1 MKILR
6 ALWEQ
11 DPPALLTRVGVPVL
25 VLGVRSE
32 PTDGDG
38 DGAGAEFDAAK
49 KAAAE
54 KIDKIHPRIHFEWID
69 GIHDVPLQKPV
80 EVADH
85 IQRFV
90 SSIRS

>member
-11 DPPALLTRVGVPVL
+11 DPPALLGAIHVPVL
-25 VLGVRSE
+25 VIAMRSAQ
-32 PTDGDG
+32 TDD
-38 DGAGAEFDAAK
+38 AEFGAAK
-49 KAAAE
+49 EAAAAD
-54 KIDKIHPRIHFEWID
+54 ISSLNPRIEFEWME

-80 EVADH
+80 EVADR
-85 IQRFV
+85 IRSFV